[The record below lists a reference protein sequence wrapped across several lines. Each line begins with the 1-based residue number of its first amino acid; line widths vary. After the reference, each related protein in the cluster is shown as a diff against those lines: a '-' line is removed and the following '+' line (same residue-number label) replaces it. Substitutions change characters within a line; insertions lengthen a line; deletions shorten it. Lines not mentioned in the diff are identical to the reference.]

1 MTREEE
7 IKRLLLD
14 STLSF
19 MEYKKALNEYIE
31 GSANLTFKK
40 ALCRAQFVA
49 TYGDDGNDCFI
60 FFDDDPQ
67 PFFKVSQGGSFE
79 SVRRYCNSENIK
91 VAKWKIGVEDVKKM

>member
-1 MTREEE
+1 MTQEEE

-19 MEYKKALNEYIE
+19 MEYKKALNKYIE
-31 GSANLTFKK
+31 GSVNLTFKK

-49 TYGDDGNDCFI
+49 IYGDDGNDCFI

-67 PFFKVSQGGSFE
+67 PFFKVNRSGSLK
-79 SVRRYCNSENIK
+79 SVRCCCSDENIK